1 MKYTDSQNVRWFL
14 QALQVENEGGGQC
27 EPPTGCPRYRWVSF
41 RREAR
46 KSLPQ
51 MTRAINELARTPM
64 TSEKRIGA
72 VALGCR

>member
-1 MKYTDSQNVRWFL
+1 MKYTDADNVRWFL
-14 QALQVENEGGGQC
+14 AALQVESQGIIAHN
-27 EPPTGCPRYRWVSF
+27 PPAGCPRYRWIAF

-51 MTRAINELARTPM
+51 ITKAINELARTPM